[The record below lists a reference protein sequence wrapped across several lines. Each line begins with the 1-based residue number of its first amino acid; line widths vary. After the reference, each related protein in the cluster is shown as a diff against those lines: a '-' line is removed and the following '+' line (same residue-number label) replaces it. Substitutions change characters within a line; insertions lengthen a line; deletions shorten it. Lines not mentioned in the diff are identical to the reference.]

1 MARAAAAAPSSSLG
15 LQRIRLLEGLPA
27 ESLERLAGNCG
38 WRRFAAGQVL
48 LRRHAPLSEVL
59 LIVEGRV
66 RIDIYTAAGR
76 QVAFRDM
83 GEGEVVGEIAAIDG
97 GRHSADVT
105 ALTQGLAA
113 TVAPAV
119 FRRLLAEHDE
129 VATRF
134 MQHLVQLIRL
144 LSDKVVELST
154 LGVRNR
160 IHGEILRLA
169 RACAPEAGACVISP
183 PPRHADIAAR
193 ISTTREQVTRELSAL
208 TRAGLLHKTTQG
220 LVVTDLVR
228 LARSVDEAMLQA

>member
-1 MARAAAAAPSSSLG
+1 MARATATAPPSGLG

-27 ESLERLAGNCG
+27 ESLERLAANCS
-38 WRRFAAGQVL
+38 WRRFTAGQVL
-48 LRRHAPLSEVL
+48 LRRDAPVGGVL
-59 LIVEGRV
+59 LIVQGQV

-76 QVAFRDM
+76 QVAFRDL
-83 GEGEVVGEIAAIDG
+83 GEGDIVGEIAAIDG

-113 TVAPAV
+113 AIAPAA

-129 VATRF
+129 VGDRF

-169 RACAPEAGACVISP
+169 RATATDGGACVISP
-183 PPRHADIAAR
+183 APRHADIAAR

-208 TRAGLLHKTTQG
+208 SRAGLLEKTAQG
-220 LVVTDLVR
+220 LVVTDIGR

>member
-1 MARAAAAAPSSSLG
+1 MARAPAAAQPSSLG
-15 LQRIRLLEGLPA
+15 LQRIRLLERLPV
-27 ESLERLAGNCG
+27 ESLERLAGSCA

-48 LRRHAPLSEVL
+48 LRRDAPVGEVL

-83 GEGEVVGEIAAIDG
+83 GEGELVGEIAAIDG

-105 ALTQGLAA
+105 AVTPGLVASL
-113 TVAPAV
+113 APAA
-119 FRRLLAEHDE
+119 FRQLLAEHNE
-129 VATRF
+129 VAAGF
-134 MQHLVQLIRL
+134 MQHLVKLIRL

-169 RACAPEAGACVISP
+169 RLSAPEGGACVISP
-183 PPRHADIAAR
+183 SPRHADIAAR

-208 TRAGLLHKTTQG
+208 TRAGLLQKTPQG
-220 LVVTDLVR
+220 LVVTDIGR
-228 LARSVDEAMLQA
+228 LARSVDEAALQA